1 MIFCVFCSVFSQ
13 YATISFIKTIE
24 NCLRLVYQLS
34 TKSSSKFHIVGS
46 SVISCHFG
54 TRFSYFDKKFLCEL
68 YLADFSFKW
77 FSYIAGLSILWF
89 CSSAAVKRFELI
101 LSSSWRI
108 IFMEKLLIS
117 ISSVKCSVSSRSFLV
132 DHSVDVSP
140 CFLITLKEIADWLR
154 LASPV
159 DIYVEHNMNWG
170 VQS

>member
-1 MIFCVFCSVFSQ
+1 MLKIGISIIYKVFVKISYRWFKCDFLLLWDKVFLYIFWQKISVWVVP
-13 YATISFIKTIE
+13 
-24 NCLRLVYQLS
+24 C
-34 TKSSSKFHIVGS
+34 
-46 SVISCHFG
+46 
-54 TRFSYFDKKFLCEL
+54 RFFF
-68 YLADFSFKW
+68 FW

-140 CFLITLKEIADWLR
+140 CFLITLKEIPDWLR